1 MTDQK
6 TLSQIER
13 IKKKLILAKEIDK
26 DFEIFGADSHEY
38 VVGEKVKDED
48 ILEFESN
55 YNVSLPDC
63 YKAFL
68 LYIGNGGKSYQNSAA
83 GPSYGIFPL
92 GENVDEFVYA
102 DPKKYLKEDCKLYP
116 EMSDEFWADL
126 TRDIDENEDISN
138 EDFEAELGKIY
149 SGILPI
155 GTQGCTY
162 YYGLVLNG
170 VFKGRIVNVDL
181 DREKPFFTFESNFL
195 DWYERWLDEITSE
208 SMTAE
213 TDLFHYTLGGS
224 VSHILNVFSTSND
237 EQIKL
242 ECLTGILKKQNI
254 DSKILDVLEEEHKS
268 KGEIGKKLLQVLVKF
283 DYNRA
288 RPYLFDF
295 AKEDVLSV
303 FQFVFWYAKDR
314 SSDWLE
320 FIKQN
325 IERINDEKTF
335 QFCTYLLQEM
345 KLDYGGVIVPFSLN
359 ENKEIR
365 RQLYYSLG
373 QLENKRDYLD
383 TFIMGLKDDSNWV
396 IHSALQAL
404 EGVEDVK
411 LLNHYKRIAERFPK
425 EQDYILTN
433 LDHRLKPFGLT
444 HKTIKKID
452 IDNY

>member
-26 DFEIFGADSHEY
+26 DFEIFGAGSHEY
-38 VVGEKVKDED
+38 VVGEKAKDEV

-102 DPKKYLKEDCKLYP
+102 DPKIYLKEDCKLYP

-126 TRDIDENEDISN
+126 TRNADEDKDISN
-138 EDFEAELGKIY
+138 EDFEAELGEIY

-155 GTQGCTY
+155 GTQGC
-162 YYGLVLNG
+162 L
-170 VFKGRIVNVDL
+170 
-181 DREKPFFTFESNFL
+181 
-195 DWYERWLDEITSE
+195 
-208 SMTAE
+208 
-213 TDLFHYTLGGS
+213 
-224 VSHILNVFSTSND
+224 SHILNVFSALND

-242 ECLTGILKKQNI
+242 ECLTGIVKKQKI
-254 DSKILDVLEEEHKS
+254 DSKTLDALEEEYKS
-268 KGEIGKKLLQVLVKF
+268 SKKEIKKKLLQVLVKF

-295 AKEDVLSV
+295 AKEDILSV

-320 FIKQN
+320 FIKEN
-325 IERINDEKTF
+325 IERINDEETF
-335 QFCTYLLQEM
+335 RFCTYLLKEM
-345 KLDYGGVIVPFSLN
+345 KLDYGAIIVSFLLN

-404 EGVEDVK
+404 NGIKDEK
-411 LLNHYKRIAERFPK
+411 LLVHYKMIAEKFPK
-425 EQDYILTN
+425 AEDSILTN
-433 LDHRLKPFGLT
+433 LNHNLKIFELSAT
-444 HKTIKKID
+444 EIKALDLNGYKMPQSD
-452 IDNY
+452 KRKWFQFWK